1 MAMYP
6 DRDGDYMMTEP
17 GSFAL
22 DRNTNVVRIIMHQ
35 TWAPQTI
42 HDQAPIN
49 YREWTRATRESHAK
63 NPQSQFGVSAHF
75 TVEWDG
81 RIFQHVDT
89 KDGAKGTRDYSYNSI
104 HIEFAARDQPLTNDQ
119 IFYGANL
126 MAWIASQHPNV
137 KLLTVGGDSN
147 KEPGDKKQQ
156 GITCHS
162 FVEIVG
168 NVDNPKLDCP
178 GAAIV
183 KQMNTV
189 AVLASVR
196 AAILASSTTAA
207 ASP

>member
-17 GSFAL
+17 GSFVL
-22 DRNTNVVRIIMHQ
+22 DRNRDVVRIIMHQ
-35 TWAPQTI
+35 TWAPQTL

-49 YREWTRATRESHAK
+49 YREWTKATRAAHAAK
-63 NPQSQFGVSAHF
+63 ADSQYGVSAHF

-89 KDGAKGTRDYSYNSI
+89 KDGAKGTRDYAYNSI
-104 HIEFAARDQPLTNDQ
+104 HIEFAARDEPLTNDQ
-119 IFYGANL
+119 IFYGADL
-126 MAWIASQHPNV
+126 MAWIASEHPNV
-137 KLLTVGGDSN
+137 RLITVGNSN
-147 KEPGDKKQQ
+147 KDPGDKKQQ

-168 NVDNPKLDCP
+168 KVDNPKLDCP
-178 GAAIV
+178 GVAIV
-183 KQMNTV
+183 NQINTV

-196 AAILASSTTAA
+196 ALIR
-207 ASP
+207 